1 MEEKI
6 MKLHLGCGQVY
17 LEGYT
22 NIDFP
27 LTEHT
32 VQQRSVAD
40 EFHDLTKL
48 HYKPKSIE
56 EVRLHHTYEHFPR
69 HMAVALLAGWHTWLK
84 RGGLV
89 HIEVPD
95 FEESAKLA
103 LNTKTP
109 DHDRKVAMR
118 HIFGSNEAPWA
129 THYEGW
135 TELGFRE
142 LMKIFGFKVLSL
154 EKSAYMATRNITVIA
169 KKTGLTELNPT
180 KARKLAEIYLKS
192 FTVNDS
198 EFEKSLLNI
207 WLSEFDEQFKIN
219 CAR

>member
-1 MEEKI
+1 

-27 LTEHT
+27 LDKHT
-32 VQQRSVAD
+32 VQQKSVAD

-56 EVRLHHTYEHFPR
+56 EVRLHHTFEHFPR
-69 HMAVALLAGWHTWLK
+69 HIAVALLAGWHTWLR

-103 LNTKTP
+103 LNRKAP
-109 DHDRKVAMR
+109 EHDRKVAMR

-135 TELGFRE
+135 TEASFRE
-142 LMKIFGFKVLSL
+142 LLKIYGFKIVNI
-154 EKSAYMATRNITVIA
+154 EKTAYMATRNITVIA
-169 KKTGLTELNPT
+169 KKTSLTELNQS
-180 KARKLAEIYLKS
+180 KARKLASEFLRGY
-192 FTVNDS
+192 TVNDS
-198 EFEKSLLNI
+198 DFEKSLLNI
-207 WLSEFDEQFKIN
+207 WLGEFDDQFKIN
-219 CAR
+219 RAH